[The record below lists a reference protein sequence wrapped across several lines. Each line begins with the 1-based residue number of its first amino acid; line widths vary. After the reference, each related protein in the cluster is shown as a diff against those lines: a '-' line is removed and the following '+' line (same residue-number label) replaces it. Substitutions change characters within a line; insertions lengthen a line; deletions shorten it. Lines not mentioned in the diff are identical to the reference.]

1 MRRSREEAARTRQ
14 EIVKAASTLLR
25 ERGLHGVSVA
35 NLMSEIGL
43 THGGFY
49 THFKSKEALMSEA
62 MEAAFGETM
71 NAWHK
76 VLASTKKRIGF
87 TNLVDLYLGEKHLK
101 DPATGCAVPALGSE
115 IARAS
120 TVVQDSVAK
129 GINEMIEVLSK
140 QIDDASPERKKERAI
155 ATVACLVGAIVMARC
170 VNDEQTAQSYLEA
183 TRNQLLENQAATASR
198 PRRKVKRS

>member
-1 MRRSREEAARTRQ
+1 MRRSREAAARTRQ

-76 VLASTKKRIGF
+76 VASTKKRIGF
-87 TNLVDLYLGEKHLK
+87 TNLVDLYLGERHLK
-101 DPATGCAVPALGSE
+101 DPGTGCAVPALGSE

-120 TVVQDSVAK
+120 TAVQESVAK

-155 ATVACLVGAIVMARC
+155 AILQKAAEDHYLPVAEVKTDPRFVELRKDAR
-170 VNDEQTAQSYLEA
+170 VIE
-183 TRNQLLENQAATASR
+183 LLQKIGLSQ
-198 PRRKVKRS
+198 

>member
-1 MRRSREEAARTRQ
+1 M
-14 EIVKAASTLLR
+14 
-25 ERGLHGVSVA
+25 A

-76 VLASTKKRIGF
+76 VASAKKRIGF
-87 TNLVDLYLGEKHLK
+87 INLVDLYLGEKHLK
-101 DPATGCAVPALGSE
+101 DPGTGCAVPALGSE

-183 TRNQLLENQAATASR
+183 TRNQLLENQAATASK
-198 PRRKVKRS
+198 PRIKAKRS